1 MRGTAKIL
9 GAAAAVAL
17 VAGCTSKSGGGL
29 SVSTRASVTTGAA
42 SSSGLVL
49 PNGITITRIRMAVRR
64 ISVEGGEASGECGSA
79 PASSSAMA
87 DHGSGSGGDGGSGSG
102 GSGGTGSGPG
112 RGDDGEGGDDGK
124 SGPRVSDDG
133 GCELSFGPFDV
144 DLAGSALSGSIAFA
158 FDAPIPPGTYEEVK
172 IKINTVS
179 AAHAGGNPVLEDL
192 AAAHAS
198 IIVDGFVQEAGTTT
212 VTPFTFSTPMEVKQ
226 KREGQIV
233 IGPGSNVTL
242 DFDPSHWFDG
252 PSGRLDPTDPTAQG
266 AILANIRASIRIIKD
281 DDHDGLEDDDEHH
294 GGGGDDG
301 PNHH

>member
-1 MRGTAKIL
+1 MSGAAKIL

-17 VAGCTSKSGGGL
+17 ATGCTSKSGGGGL
-29 SVSTRASVTTGAA
+29 SVSTRASVTIGAA
-42 SSSGLVL
+42 SSDGLVL
-49 PNGITITRIRMAVRR
+49 PNGITIGRIRMAVRR
-64 ISVEGGEASGECGSA
+64 ISVEGGDASGDCD
-79 PASSSAMA
+79 PAQVSSSAMA
-87 DHGSGSGGDGGSGSG
+87 DHGSGSGGSGGSGS
-102 GSGGTGSGPG
+102 SGSGPG

-198 IIVDGFVQEAGTTT
+198 IIVDGFVQEDATTS
-212 VTPFTFSTPMEVKQ
+212 TPFTFSTPMEVKQ

-233 IGPGSNVTL
+233 IGSGSNVTL